1 MTKLFLTKTFQK
13 KFHKVPKDVQA
24 RIEEVLIEISKNP
37 YAGKKLMGELEG
49 EYSYRIGR
57 YRIIYFVDAQ
67 KNIWLE
73 TVSHRKDATGKKRP
87 RNCVLW

>member
-1 MTKLFLTKTFQK
+1 MTKLYLTKTFQK
-13 KFHKVPKDVQA
+13 KFHKIPKDIQA

-37 YAGKKLMGELEG
+37 YAGKKLTGELEG

-57 YRIIYFVDAQ
+57 YRIIYFVDEQ

-73 TVSHRKDATGKKRP
+73 TVSHRKDAYRKKKP
-87 RNCVLW
+87 KN